1 MGDWIELTA
10 DDGHTLAAYEARP
23 DEGARGGLVMIQEI
37 FGLTE
42 QMQRCA
48 DRYAGAGYHVV
59 LPALFDRVEPGL
71 VLGYTEFERGGKTAM
86 SIPPPQMLIDVGAAR
101 DVVKSAGRVGII
113 GYCWGGT
120 VAYMAAS
127 GQLVDC
133 AVSYYGGGIGRLL
146 ERMQP
151 KVPVQY
157 HFGADDGFIPPEVID
172 QIRSADPIGEFY
184 VYEGAG
190 HGFNCDDR
198 DGFDEAAS
206 QLSEKRSLAFLSRY
220 LRAEPL

>member
-1 MGDWIELTA
+1 MGAWTELTA
-10 DDGHTLAAYEARP
+10 DDGHTLAAYQARP
-23 DEGARGGLVMIQEI
+23 DGEPRGGLIMIQEI

-48 DRYAGAGYHVV
+48 DRYAQAGYHVV

-86 SIPPPQMLIDVGAAR
+86 SIPPPQMLMDVGAAR
-101 DVVKSAGRVGII
+101 DAVKAAGHVGII
-113 GYCWGGT
+113 GFCWGGT

-157 HFGADDGFIPPEVID
+157 HFGADDTFIPSEVIE
-172 QIRSADPIGEFY
+172 QIKSADPSGEFF

-198 DGFDEAAS
+198 DSYNEDAS
-206 QLSEKRSLAFLSRY
+206 QVSEKRTLAFLARY
-220 LRAEPL
+220 LQ

>member
-1 MGDWIELTA
+1 MKGAWTELTA
-10 DDGHTLAAYEARP
+10 DDGHTLAAYQSRP
-23 DEGARGGLVMIQEI
+23 ADTPRAGLILIQEI

-48 DRYAGAGYHVV
+48 DRYAEAGYHVV

-71 VLGYTEFERGGKTAM
+71 VMGYTEFERGGKTAM
-86 SIPPPQMLIDVGAAR
+86 SIPPPQMLMDVAAAR
-101 DVVKSAGRVGII
+101 AAVATAGCVGVV

-157 HFGADDGFIPPEVID
+157 HFGADDSFIPPEVID
-172 QIRSADPIGEFY
+172 QIRSADPSGEVY
-184 VYEGAG
+184 VYDGAG

-198 DGFDEAAS
+198 DSYHAEAS
-206 QLSEKRSLAFLSRY
+206 QVSEKRSLAFLARH
-220 LRAEPL
+220 LQP

>member
-1 MGDWIELTA
+1 MGNWTELTA
-10 DDGHTLAAYEARP
+10 DDGHTLAAYDARP
-23 DEGARGGLVMIQEI
+23 GGDALGGLVMIQEI
-37 FGLTE
+37 FGLTD

-48 DRYAGAGYHVV
+48 DRYAEAGYHVV
-59 LPALFDRVEPGL
+59 SPALFDRVEPGL

-86 SIPPPQMLIDVGAAR
+86 SVPPPQMLMDVAAAR
-101 DVVKSAGRVGII
+101 DAVQPAGAVGII

-146 ERMQP
+146 ERMKP

-157 HFGADDGFIPPEVID
+157 HFGANDGFIPPDVIE
-172 QIRSADPIGEFY
+172 QIKSADPSGEFY

-198 DGFDEAAS
+198 DGFDADAS
-206 QLSEKRSLAFLSRY
+206 ELSEKRSLAFLARY
-220 LRAEPL
+220 LT

>member
-1 MGDWIELTA
+1 MGAWTELTA
-10 DDGHTLAAYEARP
+10 DDGHTLAAYQARP
-23 DEGARGGLVMIQEI
+23 ADKPRAGLILIQEI

-48 DRYAGAGYHVV
+48 DRYAEAGYHVV
-59 LPALFDRVEPGL
+59 LPALFDRVEPGI
-71 VLGYTEFERGGKTAM
+71 VLGYDEFERGGKTAM
-86 SIPPPQMLIDVGAAR
+86 SIPPLQMLMDVGAAR
-101 DVVKSAGRVGII
+101 DAVSGAGPVGII

-157 HFGADDGFIPPEVID
+157 HFGADDSFIPPDVIE
-172 QIRSADPIGEFY
+172 QLRSADPSGEIY

-198 DGFDEAAS
+198 DSYDEAAS
-206 QLSEKRSLAFLSRY
+206 ALSEKRSLAFL
-220 LRAEPL
+220 LRHLK

>member
-1 MGDWIELTA
+1 MGAWTELTA
-10 DDGHTLAAYEARP
+10 ADGHTLAAYQARP
-23 DEGARGGLVMIQEI
+23 ADAPRAGLIMIQEI
-37 FGLTE
+37 FGLTD

-48 DRYAGAGYHVV
+48 DRYAEAGYHVV

-86 SIPPPQMLIDVGAAR
+86 SIPTPQMLMDVGAAHQA
-101 DVVKSAGRVGII
+101 VAGAGRVGII

-157 HFGADDGFIPPEVID
+157 HFGADDTFIPPAVID
-172 QIRSADPIGEFY
+172 QIRSADPSGEFY

-198 DGFDEAAS
+198 DGYDVEAS
-206 QLSEKRSLAFLSRY
+206 RVSEKRSLAFLARH
-220 LRAEPL
+220 LTTT